1 MTRGHSCRVTLN
13 HDSVIH
19 AMSIHTIFHELL
31 AHASRV
37 VVIAVAIACAPS
49 KAKPAPHF
57 RVEFEAPS
65 EVVLGD
71 SARLRLT
78 LVNDSPVDIRLE
90 FWGNNGTAFDPI
102 VEGMN
107 GERVW
112 RWSDGKAFG
121 GTGLLTTLRAAD
133 STQFAATW
141 PLIDGNGKPVPPGTY
156 ELVALLKGSDG
167 KSFIGDGHRRRMHV
181 ITR

>member
-1 MTRGHSCRVTLN
+1 M
-13 HDSVIH
+13 
-19 AMSIHTIFHELL
+19 FHERS
-31 AHASRV
+31 AYASRA
-37 VVIAVAIACAPS
+37 AVMALAISCGPS
-49 KAKPAPHF
+49 PPATPSPHF

-78 LVNDSPVDIRLE
+78 LVNDSPVDIHLE
-90 FWGNNGTAFDPI
+90 FWGNDGSSFDPI

-112 RWSDGKAFG
+112 RWSDDKNFA
-121 GTGLLTTLRAAD
+121 GTGLLTTLRVGD

-141 PLIDGNGKPVPPGTY
+141 PLIAGDGKPVPPGTY

-167 KSFIGDGHRRRMHV
+167 KSFIGESHRRRIQV
-181 ITR
+181 IAR